1 MTNYACYD
9 KMTTYFI
16 TTSQSYQFLYTLY
29 PSAILINVDRFKELY
44 TKYCEEVY
52 PAKLVFVSFLYNQ
65 HSKGQMVTEF
75 QASNMEVMQ
84 CVFHRS
90 QPDLTKLD
98 KLFGLLS
105 AETQSFEEQIKMTE
119 ERVRTQGVDKVF
131 EQLKSS
137 QGQ

>member
-1 MTNYACYD
+1 MKINNY
-9 KMTTYFI
+9 TY
-16 TTSQSYQFLYTLY
+16 LYSIPL
-29 PSAILINVDRFKELY
+29 SKSHISNINVDRFKELY

-52 PAKLVFVSFLYNQ
+52 PARLVFVSFLYNQ

-75 QASNMEVMQ
+75 KASNIDVMQ

-119 ERVRTQGVDKVF
+119 EQVRTQGVDKVF
-131 EQLKSS
+131 EKFKSS